1 MSVTSEG
8 VFVVTSKILFGMYQE
23 FCFIIMK
30 TKCSAKNI
38 KLFDQKTERENN
50 ELLTFW
56 KFNVYAG
63 SE

>member
-1 MSVTSEG
+1 
-8 VFVVTSKILFGMYQE
+8 
-23 FCFIIMK
+23 MK

-38 KLFDQKTERENN
+38 KLFDQKTEREKN
-50 ELLTFW
+50 ELWTFW